1 MEQLVCSKK
10 VHGYFRGQ
18 DQVRLEH
25 SLVAIDLYARNM
37 VKEVARF
44 IRDGELT

>member
-1 MEQLVCSKK
+1 MLEEGSWL
-10 VHGYFRGQ
+10 FRGQ

-25 SLVAIDLYARNM
+25 SLVAIDLYARNI
-37 VKEVARF
+37 KEVARF